1 MNRKRLLIL
10 FLIIICGIS
19 LYAETIDDIYDTAK
33 KSNKIEFL
41 SYLEGQGLEQY
52 NKQETNGNM
61 YFQPKSGR
69 KITFY
74 DMEIINIIFLY
85 NKDGSSFEQISV
97 VVKNIGNETK
107 ARKVKNNLV
116 NKYKL
121 NNSTDPD
128 YYKNDN
134 YSFMFYEY
142 PDITYGYIRFTFNK
156 RFKLQ

>member
-1 MNRKRLLIL
+1 
-10 FLIIICGIS
+10 
-19 LYAETIDDIYDTAK
+19 
-33 KSNKIEFL
+33 
-41 SYLEGQGLEQY
+41 
-52 NKQETNGNM
+52 M

-74 DMEIINIIFLY
+74 DMEIMNIIFLY